1 MWKARKLNEL
11 FFFFACHV
19 NNIVT
24 LAFYSLL
31 PSSTFPFL
39 FLCTAKLKKLWKKIN
54 SGLSKVACFFV
65 FIGHFNSSI
74 LFCRCTVLIRNGVNS
89 DRAPQLADP
98 EFNFVNDSVTIRPRL
113 TEAETA
119 KDPTVTNKDANKN
132 HVQVRKLT
140 FAHFLFEI

>member
-1 MWKARKLNEL
+1 MIN
-11 FFFFACHV
+11 FFFFVFVLRKTKKNYA
-19 NNIVT
+19 
-24 LAFYSLL
+24 
-31 PSSTFPFL
+31 
-39 FLCTAKLKKLWKKIN
+39 KKLTPDCQK
-54 SGLSKVACFFV
+54 SPVFFV

-113 TEAETA
+113 TEAATA

-140 FAHFLFEI
+140 FAHFLLEINLFLEAHELLTLVS